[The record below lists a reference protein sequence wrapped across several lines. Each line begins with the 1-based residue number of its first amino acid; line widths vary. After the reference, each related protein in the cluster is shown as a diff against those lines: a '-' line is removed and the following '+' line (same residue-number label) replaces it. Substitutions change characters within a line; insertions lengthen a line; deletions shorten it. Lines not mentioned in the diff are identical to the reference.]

1 MQRSYYQLQQTQ
13 KRDMLVP
20 QGGFKMALI
29 SNWSK
34 AYTFFSVQSNAIGAA
49 LATTYAMMYP
59 QLKDTLPPQY
69 MAGLTA
75 FVFVTGIVCRVINQ
89 DKKDGV

>member
-1 MQRSYYQLQQTQ
+1 MQRFDDQLQQTS
-13 KRDMLVP
+13 KRHMLAP
-20 QGGFKMALI
+20 SRGFKMALI
-29 SNWSK
+29 SNWKK

-49 LATTYAMMYP
+49 MATTYAMMYP

-75 FVFVTGIVCRVINQ
+75 FVFIAGILCRVISQN
-89 DKKDGV
+89 KNEK